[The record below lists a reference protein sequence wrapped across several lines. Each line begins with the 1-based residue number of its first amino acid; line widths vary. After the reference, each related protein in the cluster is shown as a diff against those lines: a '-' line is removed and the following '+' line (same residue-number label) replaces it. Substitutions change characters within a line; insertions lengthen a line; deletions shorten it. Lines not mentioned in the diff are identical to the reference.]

1 MKGQTVKAIMGIEES
16 DDEEM
21 EEEGEQH
28 DETDQSDVSM
38 QWHCMV
44 NLCLAHPI

>member
-1 MKGQTVKAIMGIEES
+1 MWVLTNFLKSVKGQTVKAIMGIEES

-38 QWHCMV
+38 ALHG
-44 NLCLAHPI
+44 